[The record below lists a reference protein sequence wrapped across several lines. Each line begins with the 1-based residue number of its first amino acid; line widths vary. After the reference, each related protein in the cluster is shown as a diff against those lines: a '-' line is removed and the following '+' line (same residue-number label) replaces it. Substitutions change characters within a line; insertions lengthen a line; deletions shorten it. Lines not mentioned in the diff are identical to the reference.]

1 MKSTIFLQDKKATR
15 MVAHRG
21 LSGIETENT
30 NAAFT
35 AAGNRSYFGIETDVH
50 VTRDGR
56 YILIHDDSTARV
68 TGGDALK
75 VEETSYETLRSL
87 HLVDRDTGLVRR
99 DLLLPDLADYFRIC
113 RRYGKVAVLELKN
126 AMDAEHIA
134 GIAAVA
140 EQEGVFRDVIFIS
153 FCFDNL
159 VKLRAA
165 RPAARAQFLTD
176 KADDATLDKLAEHK
190 LDLDIYYMGLTEER
204 VRACHSRGIEVNCW
218 TVDNPEDATR
228 LIGWGVDYITS
239 NILE

>member
-1 MKSTIFLQDKKATR
+1 MKNTVFLQDKKSTR

-21 LSGIETENT
+21 LSGIETENS

-56 YILIHDDSTARV
+56 YILIHDDNTSRV
-68 TGGDALK
+68 TGGDSMV
-75 VEETSYETLRSL
+75 VEQSSYDTLRGL

-126 AMDAEHIA
+126 AMETEHIEN
-134 GIAAVA
+134 IARIA
-140 EQEGVFRDVIFIS
+140 EEEGVFENVIFIS
-153 FCFDNL
+153 FCYENL
-159 VKLRAA
+159 TRLRAV
-165 RPAARAQFLTD
+165 RPTARAQFLCN
-176 KADDATLDKLAEHK
+176 KADNALLDRLAADK
-190 LDLDIYYMGLTEER
+190 LDLDIDHWGLTEE
-204 VRACHSRGIEVNCW
+204 VLTACHTRGIEVNCW
-218 TVDNPEDATR
+218 TVDDPARAEL
-228 LIGWGVDYITS
+228 LISWGVDYITS